1 MQLGNWQTGKGLP
14 YEDEVVEFLDWP
26 TQTAVQDGADP

>member
-1 MQLGNWQTGKGLP
+1 MQLGIWQSGKGLP
-14 YEDEVVEFLDWP
+14 YEDVVEHLDWP